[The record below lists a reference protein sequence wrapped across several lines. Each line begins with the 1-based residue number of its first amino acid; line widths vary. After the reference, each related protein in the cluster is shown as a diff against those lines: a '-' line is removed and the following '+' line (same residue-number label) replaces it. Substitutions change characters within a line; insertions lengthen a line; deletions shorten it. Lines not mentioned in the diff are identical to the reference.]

1 VEIKLCWNYNRT
13 KAYTLLPAAC
23 LIHICALS
31 PSEESR
37 TVFFIKPRE
46 LILIAPS
53 KFLHS
58 VVFAEFVGRYSG

>member
-13 KAYTLLPAAC
+13 KACTLLPAAY

-31 PSEESR
+31 HTEESR
-37 TVFFIKPRE
+37 TVFFMKPLE

-53 KFLHS
+53 KLLHS
-58 VVFAEFVGRYSG
+58 VVFAEFMGRYSG

>member
-13 KAYTLLPAAC
+13 RAYTLLPAAW

-31 PSEESR
+31 PTEESK

-46 LILIAPS
+46 LILIAPR
-53 KFLHS
+53 KLLHS
-58 VVFAEFVGRYSG
+58 VVFAEFMGRCSG